1 MAMYPWGD
9 KYARSVDGC
18 FFANFKPYRGSYHN
32 DTGTSTMPVAQFPP
46 NDFGLFDMAG
56 NVAEWTSSAFS
67 NSANVSV
74 HDMNPEFPYIAR
86 KDDPDVLKRKVIR
99 GGSWKDVSYYLQCGV
114 RTYEYQYES
123 RSYIGFRCVR
133 SYVGS

>member
-1 MAMYPWGD
+1 
-9 KYARSVDGC
+9 
-18 FFANFKPYRGSYHN
+18 
-32 DTGTSTMPVAQFPP
+32 
-46 NDFGLFDMAG
+46 
-56 NVAEWTSSAFS
+56 
-67 NSANVSV
+67 
-74 HDMNPEFPYIAR
+74 MNPEFPYIAR

-133 SYVGS
+133 SYVGSWLDQTQKKHEIIKYIKYKEDYGKRS